1 MGSKSATMPCSSSTT
16 SAALSGLAGLYPSL
30 DGINLCARPF
40 SWASLRIDSGTG
52 ICITTFEKRKASKK
66 DMPLDAAGAPSAEVA
81 KYAKLI
87 VSLLVNVQRQGLQ
100 RKLADLFWFELRVE
114 RKGQT
119 CFVFRRRDYLLTYC
133 KQNKLKT

>member
-1 MGSKSATMPCSSSTT
+1 VQTITRQLANKAT
-16 SAALSGLAGLYPSL
+16 
-30 DGINLCARPF
+30 IF
-40 SWASLRIDSGTG
+40 
-52 ICITTFEKRKASKK
+52 FK
-66 DMPLDAAGAPSAEVA
+66 EVQ
-81 KYAKLI
+81 LI

-119 CFVFRRRDYLLTYC
+119 CFVFRRQDYLLTYC